1 MDSTRPV
8 TNISLASSGYNMFLL
23 SPIYL
28 VPFLLF
34 YLVISLFISFSY
46 FFSASLLSALPTI
59 FYVSHCSRLPHVC
72 RFTMNSIHLSNKACF
87 LKSVKWYNERYRQK
101 MKVDRAIQRLPNSLG
116 SRNVGARVRGYFSMP
131 QIF

>member
-8 TNISLASSGYNMFLL
+8 TNVSLASSGYNMVLL

-46 FFSASLLSALPTI
+46 FFSASLLYVLPVI
-59 FYVSHCSRLPHVC
+59 Y
-72 RFTMNSIHLSNKACF
+72 
-87 LKSVKWYNERYRQK
+87 
-101 MKVDRAIQRLPNSLG
+101 
-116 SRNVGARVRGYFSMP
+116 
-131 QIF
+131 